1 MPLEMISLEH
11 KTEVLCNEYPISS
24 IPNYIHYPQTKTRYS
39 YFYFLNSS
47 DTSVVHHNVDP

>member
-24 IPNYIHYPQTKTRYS
+24 IPNYIKYAQAKKN
-39 YFYFLNSS
+39 FILKFLFSAL
-47 DTSVVHHNVDP
+47 V